1 MKTLNILHELNK
13 FKLVLTLMVLA
24 LSFSTSLFAQSSK
37 SKLKTRMSL
46 DYYNSSDNLRTLS
59 ASVYVVKDRQRV
71 PAANEKVYFYVGEI
85 SDNNILDSIY
95 TDADGRSQY
104 VFPNDYKF
112 PIDEERKVSFTAQFN
127 GNKSFAKKSAQVDVI
142 EIFMELFL
150 SEINSEKTVSVRG
163 YELGEDNEMVPI
175 EDADVSFFVPRLF
188 SDQIIGKSE
197 FIEGKSQIEFPE
209 NIAGDTIGNISIIA
223 RIEDHNM
230 YGNIERKVANFRW
243 GTTAP
248 IEEDKSLMTIQI
260 SIPTRALWH
269 TNAPLWMI
277 ITLIILLVGV
287 WGHYIFV
294 IYNLFKLKNLSRK
307 KKISTTVE

>member
-1 MKTLNILHELNK
+1 MKTINILYELNRIK
-13 FKLVLTLMVLA
+13 WIIPLTALTVLFNTA
-24 LSFSTSLFAQSSK
+24 SFSQNTK
-37 SKLKTRMSL
+37 NKLKIRMSL
-46 DYYNSSDNLRTLS
+46 DYYNNSDNSRTLN
-59 ASVYVVKDRQRV
+59 ATLYVVKDRQRV
-71 PAANEKVYFYVGEI
+71 PVVNEKVYFYLGDI
-85 SDNNILDSIY
+85 SDNNILISII
-95 TDADGRSQY
+95 TDANGLAQY
-104 VFPNDYKF
+104 VFPEDYKF

-127 GNKSFAKKSAQVDVI
+127 GNKSFAKKSAKIDVK

-150 SEINSEKTVSVRG
+150 SEINSAKTVSVRG
-163 YELGEDNEMVPI
+163 YEIGNDNEMVPI
-175 EDADVSFFVPRLF
+175 EDADVLFYVPRF
-188 SDQIIGKSE
+188 FNDQNIGESE
-197 FIEGKSQIEFPE
+197 FVEGKSQIEFPE

-223 RIEDHNM
+223 RIEDHDL
-230 YGNIERKVANFRW
+230 YGNVERKVANFRW

-294 IYNLFKLKNLSRK
+294 IINLFKLKSLSSK
-307 KKISTTVE
+307 KKITKTVE

>member
-1 MKTLNILHELNK
+1 MKTINILHELNRL
-13 FKLVLTLMVLA
+13 KLVIPLTVIAVLFNTA
-24 LSFSTSLFAQSSK
+24 IFSQSTK
-37 SKLKTRMSL
+37 NKLKIRMSL
-46 DYYNSSDNLRTLS
+46 DYYNNSDNSRTLN
-59 ASVYVVKDRQRV
+59 ATLYIVKDRQRV
-71 PAANEKVYFYVGEI
+71 PVANEKVYFYVGDI
-85 SDNNILDSIY
+85 SDNNILVSII
-95 TDADGRSQY
+95 TDANGLSQY
-104 VFPNDYKF
+104 VFPEDYKF

-127 GNKSFAKKSAQVDVI
+127 GNKSFAKKSAKIDVK

-150 SEINSEKTVSVRG
+150 SEINSAKTVSVRG
-163 YELGEDNEMVPI
+163 YELGDDNEMVPI
-175 EDADVSFFVPRLF
+175 EDADVLFYVPRF
-188 SDQIIGKSE
+188 FNDQNIGESE
-197 FIEGKSQIEFPE
+197 FVEGKSQIEFPE

-223 RIEDHNM
+223 RIEDHDL
-230 YGNIERKVANFRW
+230 YGNVERKVANFRW

-294 IYNLFKLKNLSRK
+294 IINLFKLKSLSSK
-307 KKISTTVE
+307 KKITKTVE

>member
-1 MKTLNILHELNK
+1 MKTINILYELNRL
-13 FKLVLTLMVLA
+13 KLVIPLTVIAVLFNTA
-24 LSFSTSLFAQSSK
+24 IFSQSTK
-37 SKLKTRMSL
+37 NKLKIRMSL
-46 DYYNSSDNLRTLS
+46 DYYNNSDNSRTLN
-59 ASVYVVKDRQRV
+59 ATLYVVKDRQRV
-71 PAANEKVYFYVGEI
+71 PVANEKVYFYVGDI
-85 SDNNILDSIY
+85 SDNNILVSII
-95 TDADGRSQY
+95 TDANGLSQY
-104 VFPNDYKF
+104 VFPEDYKF

-127 GNKSFAKKSAQVDVI
+127 GNKSFAKKSAKIDVK

-150 SEINSEKTVSVRG
+150 SEINSAKTVSVRG
-163 YELGEDNEMVPI
+163 YEIGNDNEMVPI
-175 EDADVSFFVPRLF
+175 EDADVLFYVPRF
-188 SDQIIGKSE
+188 FNDQNIGESE
-197 FIEGKSQIEFPE
+197 FVEGKSQIEFPE

-223 RIEDHNM
+223 RIEDHDL
-230 YGNIERKVANFRW
+230 YGNVERKVANFRW

-294 IYNLFKLKNLSRK
+294 IINLFKLKSLSSK
-307 KKISTTVE
+307 KKITKTVE

>member
-1 MKTLNILHELNK
+1 MKTINILYELNRLK
-13 FKLVLTLMVLA
+13 WVIPLMALTVLFSTT
-24 LSFSTSLFAQSSK
+24 SFSQSTK
-37 SKLKTRMSL
+37 NKLKIRMSL
-46 DYYNSSDNLRTLS
+46 DYYNNSDNSRTLN
-59 ASVYVVKDRQRV
+59 ATLYVVKDRQRV
-71 PAANEKVYFYVGEI
+71 PVVNEKVYFYVGDI
-85 SDNNILDSIY
+85 SDNNILASII
-95 TDADGRSQY
+95 TDANGLSQY
-104 VFPNDYKF
+104 VFPEDYKF
-112 PIDEERKVSFTAQFN
+112 PIDEERKVSFIAQFN
-127 GNKSFAKKSAQVDVI
+127 GNKSFAKKSAKIDVK

-150 SEINSEKTVSVRG
+150 SEINSAKTVSVRG
-163 YELGEDNEMVPI
+163 YEIGNDNEMVPI
-175 EDADVSFFVPRLF
+175 EDADVLFYVPRF
-188 SDQIIGKSE
+188 FNDQIIGEGE

-223 RIEDHNM
+223 RIEDHDL
-230 YGNIERKVANFRW
+230 YGNVERKVSNFRW

-294 IYNLFKLKNLSRK
+294 IINLFKLKSLSSK
-307 KKISTTVE
+307 KKITKTVE

>member
-1 MKTLNILHELNK
+1 MKTINILHELNRLK
-13 FKLVLTLMVLA
+13 WIIPLTTLTVLFSTA
-24 LSFSTSLFAQSSK
+24 SFSQSTK
-37 SKLKTRMSL
+37 NKLKIRMSL
-46 DYYNSSDNLRTLS
+46 DYYNNSDNSRTLN
-59 ASVYVVKDRQRV
+59 ATLYVVKDRQRV
-71 PAANEKVYFYVGEI
+71 PVANEKVYFYVGDI
-85 SDNNILDSIY
+85 SDNNILVSII
-95 TDADGRSQY
+95 TDANGLSQY
-104 VFPNDYKF
+104 VFPEDYKF

-127 GNKSFAKKSAQVDVI
+127 GNKSFAKKSAKIDVK

-150 SEINSEKTVSVRG
+150 SEINSAKTVSVRG
-163 YELGEDNEMVPI
+163 YEIGNDNEMVPI
-175 EDADVSFFVPRLF
+175 EDADVLFYVPRF
-188 SDQIIGKSE
+188 FNDQIIGEGE

-223 RIEDHNM
+223 RIEDHDL
-230 YGNIERKVANFRW
+230 YGNVERKVANFRW

-294 IYNLFKLKNLSRK
+294 IINLFKLKSLSSK
-307 KKISTTVE
+307 KKITKTVE

>member
-1 MKTLNILHELNK
+1 MWEIH
-13 FKLVLTLMVLA
+13 
-24 LSFSTSLFAQSSK
+24 K
-37 SKLKTRMSL
+37 SG
-46 DYYNSSDNLRTLS
+46 
-59 ASVYVVKDRQRV
+59 SVYVVKDRQRV

-85 SDNNILDSIY
+85 SDNNILDSIF

-104 VFPNDYKF
+104 VFPDDYKF
-112 PIDEERKVSFTAQFN
+112 LIDEERKVSFTAQFN
-127 GNKSFAKKSAQVDVI
+127 GNKSFVKKSAQVDVI

-163 YELGEDNEMVPI
+163 YELGEGNEMIPI
-175 EDADVSFFVPRLF
+175 EGADVSFFVPRLF

-197 FIEGKSQIEFPE
+197 LVEGKSQIEFPE
-209 NIAGDTIGNISIIA
+209 SIAGDTIGNISIIA

-230 YGNIERKVANFRW
+230 YGNVERKVANFRW
-243 GTTAP
+243 GTTSP

-307 KKISTTVE
+307 KKVSTTVE

>member
-1 MKTLNILHELNK
+1 MKTINILHELNRLK
-13 FKLVLTLMVLA
+13 WIIPLTTLTVLFSTA
-24 LSFSTSLFAQSSK
+24 SFSQSTK
-37 SKLKTRMSL
+37 NKLKIRMSL
-46 DYYNSSDNLRTLS
+46 EYYDNSDNSRTLN
-59 ASVYVVKDRQRV
+59 ATLYVVKDRQRV
-71 PAANEKVYFYVGEI
+71 PVANEKVYFYVGDI
-85 SDNNILDSIY
+85 SDNNILVSII
-95 TDADGRSQY
+95 TDANGLSQY
-104 VFPNDYKF
+104 VFPEDYKF

-127 GNKSFAKKSAQVDVI
+127 GNKSFAKKSAKIDVK

-150 SEINSEKTVSVRG
+150 SEINSAKTVSVRG
-163 YELGEDNEMVPI
+163 YEIGNDNEMVPI
-175 EDADVSFFVPRLF
+175 EDADVLFYVPRF
-188 SDQIIGKSE
+188 FNDQIIGEGE

-223 RIEDHNM
+223 RIEDHDL
-230 YGNIERKVANFRW
+230 YGNVERKVANFRW

-294 IYNLFKLKNLSRK
+294 IINLFKLKSLSSK
-307 KKISTTVE
+307 KKITKTVE